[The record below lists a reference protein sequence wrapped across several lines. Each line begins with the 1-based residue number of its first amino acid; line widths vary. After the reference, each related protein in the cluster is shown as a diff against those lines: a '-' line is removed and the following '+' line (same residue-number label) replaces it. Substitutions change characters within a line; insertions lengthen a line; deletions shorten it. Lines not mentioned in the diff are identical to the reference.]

1 MADREA
7 LKLIEKETIE
17 ERKDRRR
24 KECQRNYYIKN
35 REIKKDKT
43 RKYYQSHKEKMKEE
57 RRERYALDTEGERS
71 KGREN
76 YALHRE
82 KLNNR
87 TRAYRKANPLKHK
100 GHALK
105 YRHGITL
112 EDYARMYKEQWGMC
126 GICGKPGKSMLDSKV
141 KTQEILY
148 IDHCHRTKKVRGLL
162 CNNCN
167 SAIGLFREDIKA
179 IENSLNYLKYFN
191 E

>member
-7 LKLIEKETIE
+7 LKKLVMS
-17 ERKDRRR
+17 RQSALLQKDYD
-24 KECQRNYYIKN
+24 RNYYAKNSERIKD
-35 REIKKDKT
+35 RK
-43 RKYYQSHKEKMKEE
+43 RKYYCEHKEIVKAK
-57 RRERYALDTEGERS
+57 RRIKYALNREGERS

-112 EDYARMYKEQWGMC
+112 EDYGRMYDEQWGMC
-126 GICGKPGKSMLDSKV
+126 GICGTPGKSMLDSKV